1 MKIKDVVI
9 KEADF
14 STAYAMRNTQTLP
27 VDTTKPGTGMAGSQ
41 GGRPAPAA
49 AAPAPAAPAPAAAKP
64 AAAKPAAP
72 KKAAPASG
80 KVPPQ
85 PTLNGKPS
93 TGPKGQAWLQ
103 KYGATHN
110 PDGTPKASVDQAAV
124 PASAN
129 ASSSYTGAPAAQPA
143 AEPATPSAGTT
154 AEIDRLKQLAIGGQQ
169 PAAQAAQPA
178 AAEPV
183 ATANAGDNSG
193 EWAAGRLPMST
204 TAPAPAQQNTAAP
217 NSGSSYTGDIGTA
230 TNDAPAGQAAQSA
243 NVNPDTGASTVAPTV
258 KTGTGG
264 TLTSSDGKAVTSR
277 SDDEIAWANAN
288 PANRFN
294 PNGYPGPGNWDPRTG
309 NKKTDPNAPGFFD
322 KLFGKKQPA
331 QGQAAQPAPAPAA
344 GSMGTLTPDQ
354 LATINQNF
362 GPKKEDISI
371 LRKLAGLK

>member
-1 MKIKDVVI
+1 
-9 KEADF
+9 
-14 STAYAMRNTQTLP
+14 
-27 VDTTKPGTGMAGSQ
+27 
-41 GGRPAPAA
+41 
-49 AAPAPAAPAPAAAKP
+49 
-64 AAAKPAAP
+64 
-72 KKAAPASG
+72 
-80 KVPPQ
+80 
-85 PTLNGKPS
+85 
-93 TGPKGQAWLQ
+93 
-103 KYGATHN
+103 
-110 PDGTPKASVDQAAV
+110 
-124 PASAN
+124 
-129 ASSSYTGAPAAQPA
+129 
-143 AEPATPSAGTT
+143 
-154 AEIDRLKQLAIGGQQ
+154 
-169 PAAQAAQPA
+169 
-178 AAEPV
+178 
-183 ATANAGDNSG
+183 
-193 EWAAGRLPMST
+193 MST